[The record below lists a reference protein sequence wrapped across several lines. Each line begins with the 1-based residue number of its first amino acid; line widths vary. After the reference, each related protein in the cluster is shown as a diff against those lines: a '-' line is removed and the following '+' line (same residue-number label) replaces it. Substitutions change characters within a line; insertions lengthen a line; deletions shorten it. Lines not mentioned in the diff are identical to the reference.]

1 MTFHHFLIAGTQ
13 RVDMEVVGTSEV
25 KMFCKDYVES
35 ATVMFILSTI
45 ACFVVIV
52 SLVLHRSFCNL
63 FFLIVPRPD

>member
-1 MTFHHFLIAGTQ
+1 
-13 RVDMEVVGTSEV
+13 MEVVGTAEV

-52 SLVLHRSFCNL
+52 SLVITSSRIS
-63 FFLIVPRPD
+63 R